1 MDSSSSTFGSLL
13 DDLSNLG
20 LSDKDVGDRLII
32 ALDFGTTYSGIAYAL
47 TTDPEKVFTIDSW
60 PGGDRNAPKTPT
72 ALQYGSDSVTN
83 FKWGYELD
91 RLEGEK
97 IQHIKLL
104 LDPEQPRPYFIP
116 TNIEVEKA
124 KLPKPVVDVASDYMR
139 AIFEHAIEEI
149 KGQFLVPEL
158 LHTFD
163 KRYVLTVPAIWSDKA
178 KDMTSRAAEK
188 AGISPVD
195 MITEPEA
202 AALFTLKDLKSKGL
216 KVNDAVVIC
225 DAGGGTVDL
234 ISYEILSLAPFELRA
249 ITKASGAVAG
259 SSMIDRNLEEEIRKV
274 VGDEAFV
281 SLKKTEGYQNAL
293 KEFAIAIKPGF
304 RGKDDRDKYLSFP
317 MAKLE
322 DNPANGLV
330 KNSMTLSGATMFRLF
345 DPIVREVDRLV
356 GEQISAVK
364 IERLQA
370 SPPNP
375 NGVKAIFLVGGFGSS
390 DYLAK
395 AIQNSNPGVTVIQPK
410 EAWSSISRGAV
421 LSKLP
426 MSAPIVVATKA
437 AKHYG
442 TIALTAWDPTRD
454 TGFPKLRN
462 RWTSQDECDIMDWFI
477 RMDDELNRGEK
488 ITLSFK
494 RKFPGHKPRGETLRV
509 QDDLY
514 ESTALPVPEHPVNI
528 ILNCVL
534 HTDLNDVPRRLFK
547 KKRRASDGEP
557 YCQLSYDL
565 QVENTESG
573 LLKYSLLIE
582 GEEHSAVETS
592 Y

>member
-1 MDSSSSTFGSLL
+1 MDSASSTFDNLL
-13 DDLSNLG
+13 DDLSDLA
-20 LSDKDVGDRLII
+20 LSYKDTRDSLII

-72 ALQYGSDSVTN
+72 ALQYGSGSVTN
-83 FKWGYELD
+83 LKWGYELD

-116 TNIEVEKA
+116 TNIEAEMA

-139 AIFEHAIEEI
+139 AIFEHAIKEI
-149 KGQFLVPEL
+149 EGHFLVPEL
-158 LHTFD
+158 LHNFD
-163 KRYVLTVPAIWSDKA
+163 KQYVLTVPALWSDKA

-202 AALFTLKDLKSKGL
+202 AALFTLKDVKNKGL

-249 ITKASGAVAG
+249 ITKASVMVAFPGAVAG
-259 SSMIDRNLEEEIRKV
+259 SSMIDRNLEEEIRKA
-274 VGDEAFV
+274 VGM
-281 SLKKTEGYQNAL
+281 KRYQNAL

-330 KNSMTLSGATMFRLF
+330 KNSMTLSGATMFRPF
-345 DPIVREVDRLV
+345 EPIAREVDRLV
-356 GEQISAVK
+356 GEQVSAVK

-410 EAWSSISRGAV
+410 EA
-421 LSKLP
+421 
-426 MSAPIVVATKA
+426 
-437 AKHYG
+437 
-442 TIALTAWDPTRD
+442 
-454 TGFPKLRN
+454 
-462 RWTSQDECDIMDWFI
+462 
-477 RMDDELNRGEK
+477 
-488 ITLSFK
+488 
-494 RKFPGHKPRGETLRV
+494 
-509 QDDLY
+509 
-514 ESTALPVPEHPVNI
+514 
-528 ILNCVL
+528 
-534 HTDLNDVPRRLFK
+534 
-547 KKRRASDGEP
+547 
-557 YCQLSYDL
+557 
-565 QVENTESG
+565 
-573 LLKYSLLIE
+573 
-582 GEEHSAVETS
+582 
-592 Y
+592 